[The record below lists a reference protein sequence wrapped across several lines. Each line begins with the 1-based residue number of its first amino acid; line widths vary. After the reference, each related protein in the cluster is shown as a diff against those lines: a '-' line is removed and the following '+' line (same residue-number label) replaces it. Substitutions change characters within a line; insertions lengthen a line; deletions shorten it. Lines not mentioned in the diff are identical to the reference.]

1 MGQLRGEGRRRG
13 RRAAYGRG
21 SLWGQLAVAAVEADG
36 DGDVDAAA
44 GDGEEGDEV
53 GGDAPQ
59 EPHCHTACSPGT
71 RTQSEVLLRR
81 H

>member
-1 MGQLRGEGRRRG
+1 MGQLRGEGRRRARG
-13 RRAAYGRG
+13 AAFGRG

-36 DGDVDAAA
+36 GDVVAAG

-71 RTQSEVLLRR
+71 RTQSEELLRR